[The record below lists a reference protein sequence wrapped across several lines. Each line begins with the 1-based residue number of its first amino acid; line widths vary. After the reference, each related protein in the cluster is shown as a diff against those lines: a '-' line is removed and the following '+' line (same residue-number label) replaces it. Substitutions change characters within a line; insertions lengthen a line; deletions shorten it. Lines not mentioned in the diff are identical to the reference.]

1 MWVRQVAQPGQHVMY
16 FDRASKQLL
25 WLPARSYPGIPADRL
40 NVAALYSEPLQQKL
54 SWFYAQVRAARRLS
68 RSWRS

>member
-1 MWVRQVAQPGQHVMY
+1 MY
-16 FDRASKQLL
+16 FDKAAKQLL

-40 NVAALYSEPLQQKL
+40 NVAVLYGEPLPQKL
-54 SWFYAQVRAARRLS
+54 SWFYAQVHVMSQLT

>member
-25 WLPARSYPGIPADRL
+25 WLPARCYPGIPADRL
-40 NVAALYSEPLQQKL
+40 NVAALYSEPLPQKL
-54 SWFYAQVRAARRLS
+54 SWFYAQVPAARRLS